1 MLQRKQRRNNKNTDL
16 RYKTRLTLLL
26 DFVKGSKKYF
36 LAGLIF
42 AALGTMF
49 EMVLPKII
57 AYTVDSVINDTGSES
72 ANLLIRTIM
81 ESFGNRDYLRSHIYI
96 VALSVI
102 IISLIV
108 VCFRYFFR
116 LYNAKASERLI
127 KRIRDML
134 YEHILRLPMSWH
146 TANHTGDIIQR
157 CTSDVE
163 TVKSFLSEHLIN
175 FVRVIILIIISV
187 AFMVSINPYLTIVAL
202 ILMPVIVAYS
212 AVFHNRIA
220 ASFLHVDEMEG
231 VLSSIAQ
238 ENLTGIRVVRA
249 FGKEIYEKKRF
260 ESMNEKYIG
269 TWIHLMKLLSAY
281 WATGDLISGL
291 QVLLII
297 SGGAY
302 FCVKGW
308 MSAGEYIAFVTYNAM
323 MTWPIRMLGRVISE
337 MGKAGIS
344 IDRILYIMN
353 SQAEEEPSDVK
364 EDIRSYMSGDIVF
377 EHVSFSY
384 DGTNSVLSDVSFK
397 ADAGST
403 IGILGGTGSGKTTLM
418 ELLDRIYDLKD
429 GNGRITAG
437 GRDIK
442 TFDRNEYRK
451 NIGMVLQE
459 PFLFSG
465 TIRENISIMEK
476 NPDMKSIEKVVGIA
490 SLQKTIKS
498 FVKGYDTYVGE
509 RGVTLSGGQ
518 KQRTAIAQMLLRNT
532 PVMIFDDSLSAV
544 DADTD
549 IRIREELK
557 KNDNGATKFL
567 IAHRISTIMDAD
579 LIIVLDKGQIT
590 ETGTHEELIKQNGR
604 YKKIYDLQNRYR

>member
-1 MLQRKQRRNNKNTDL
+1 MQRKQRRNNKNTDL